1 MAPGHLRRVTAALS
15 ILPLTTIAACSTPA
29 SSGSGASCAG
39 PASPSAYLAWA
50 QVAFVGV
57 MLPGPTVPAG
67 PGDVLLSPARIRVDR
82 YLKGGGPRIVTVVT
96 GVTKYGDEVTGAS
109 EGIMPLAG
117 QRWRIYAMTK
127 TMPYDTSVCSGSAP
141 ETPNS

>member
-96 GVTKYGDEVTGAS
+96 GVSKSGDEVTGAS
-109 EGIMPLAG
+109 ERIMPLAG

>member
-15 ILPLTTIAACSTPA
+15 ILPLTTIAACNTPA

-96 GVTKYGDEVTGAS
+96 GVSKSGDEVTGAS

>member
-1 MAPGHLRRVTAALS
+1 MTPGNLRRPSAALS
-15 ILPLTTIAACSTPA
+15 ILALAAIAACGTSPV

-39 PASPSAYLAWA
+39 PVSPSAYLASA

-57 MLPGPTVPAG
+57 MLPGPTVRTG
-67 PGDVLLSPARIRVDR
+67 PGDVLSSPARVRVDR

-96 GVTKYGDEVTGAS
+96 GVTRAGDEVTGNS

-117 QRWRIYAMTK
+117 QRWQIYATTR
-127 TMPYDTSVCSGSAP
+127 TMPYDTSVCAGSAP
-141 ETPNS
+141 AGG